1 MALVFG
7 AYNTIIL
14 HLMEQKYWNFVF
26 KLEQN
31 SYVISES
38 IAENGRRENR
48 WKEKEKMLLCV
59 WNTGMTKRLPHKTEK
74 GTQSGTEWKDEEQI
88 SARNLD
94 IEDCWSLVGVW
105 GGDRRVM
112 EISRGKGK
120 DIQEKVLGED
130 IMGLIDWEDLG
141 IIDTRTSRSTA
152 VRTTTRLGQWVLR
165 GRQELP
171 ETVTKNAESGETG
184 TA

>member
-1 MALVFG
+1 MG
-7 AYNTIIL
+7 
-14 HLMEQKYWNFVF
+14 E
-26 KLEQN
+26 
-31 SYVISES
+31 
-38 IAENGRRENR
+38 GRRGGRRRRKCCFVCEIQGWQRGYHIKLKWEHNLGLN
-48 WKEKEKMLLCV
+48 EK
-59 WNTGMTKRLPHKTEK
+59 TKSRLVQET
-74 GTQSGTEWKDEEQI
+74 
-88 SARNLD
+88 D
-94 IEDCWSLVGVW
+94 IEDCRSLVGVW
-105 GGDRRVM
+105 GGYRWVM

-165 GRQELP
+165 GRQEWP
-171 ETVTKNAESGETG
+171 EAVTKNAESGETG

>member
-1 MALVFG
+1 MVFMALVFG

-59 WNTGMTKRLPHKTEK
+59 
-74 GTQSGTEWKDEEQI
+74 
-88 SARNLD
+88 
-94 IEDCWSLVGVW
+94 
-105 GGDRRVM
+105 
-112 EISRGKGK
+112 
-120 DIQEKVLGED
+120 
-130 IMGLIDWEDLG
+130 
-141 IIDTRTSRSTA
+141 
-152 VRTTTRLGQWVLR
+152 
-165 GRQELP
+165 
-171 ETVTKNAESGETG
+171 
-184 TA
+184 